1 MQDFH
6 IFPFRD
12 FWPLYL
18 VFSGVVAAIL
28 WISLHRGK
36 KQLKEVTIR
45 EASISALSWFCV
57 ALAFNVLLYY
67 FTWWYVSTN
76 PAAALALHATP
87 HELAKRTALEYF
99 SGYLL
104 EKSLAVDNLFVFLVI
119 FRFFSVPPQYQKRV
133 LFYGL
138 FGAIVMRAIFIALG
152 AAVMEIPWVVIL
164 FGLFLIYQ
172 GIGVLRGKDPDIDPE
187 HNKVL
192 KLLNRVLPVA
202 SMVDGESFFV
212 KQAGKWFVTP
222 LFITLIFIEI
232 TDIVFAF
239 DSVPAIFGLTKEPL
253 VVFTSNIFAVI
264 DLRALYFLLAAFVS
278 RFHYLSYG
286 LSFVLIFIG
295 TKMAVFDELL
305 RYEVPTEV
313 SLFVVIG
320 LIVGSIILSLSKP
333 AEHELSSTNQSS
345 NNEG

>member
-253 VVFTSNIFAVI
+253 VVFTSNIF
-264 DLRALYFLLAAFVS
+264 
-278 RFHYLSYG
+278 
-286 LSFVLIFIG
+286 
-295 TKMAVFDELL
+295 
-305 RYEVPTEV
+305 
-313 SLFVVIG
+313 
-320 LIVGSIILSLSKP
+320 
-333 AEHELSSTNQSS
+333 Q
-345 NNEG
+345 